1 MNMKIIS
8 DMNYQLGVIEGA
20 MAGLVESPVSDV
32 VYAAIRTLNGILN
45 GIDTEETEN
54 LRTENARLSRL
65 NSELESQMRRM
76 VAHQCKCDCDW
87 RQEDDGK

>member
-8 DMNYQLGVIEGA
+8 EMNYRIGVIEGA
-20 MAGLVESPVSDV
+20 MASLVESPVSRV
-32 VYAAIRTLNGILN
+32 VYDAIDCLNEILD
-45 GIDTEETEN
+45 GIDTEEIEN
-54 LRTENARLSRL
+54 LRAENARLSRL

-76 VAHQCKCDCDW
+76 VAHQRKCDCDW

>member
-20 MAGLVESPVSDV
+20 MAGLVESQVSRV
-32 VYAAIRTLNGILN
+32 VYDAIDSLNEILN
-45 GIDTEETEN
+45 GIDTEEMEN

-76 VAHQCKCDCDW
+76 VVHQCKCDCDW

>member
-1 MNMKIIS
+1 MDMKTLANI
-8 DMNYQLGVIEGA
+8 DYQIGVIEGA
-20 MAGLVESPVSDV
+20 MVGLAGSPVANV
-32 VYAAIRTLNGILN
+32 VYAAIDGLNTILDN
-45 GIDTEETEN
+45 IDTEEIEN
-54 LRTENARLSRL
+54 LRVENARLSRL